1 MDSVLNRGATVPW
14 IHSSHFT
21 QSTASKDIKD
31 LILGRAVNDSTVT
44 PQPFEG
50 CFRFKR
56 KKSKILTFK
65 NGGCHN
71 VISESIK
78 QENNNK
84 ALLYSTENYIQ
95 SPATAHEGR

>member
-56 KKSKILTFK
+56 KKVK
-65 NGGCHN
+65 
-71 VISESIK
+71 
-78 QENNNK
+78 
-84 ALLYSTENYIQ
+84 Y
-95 SPATAHEGR
+95 